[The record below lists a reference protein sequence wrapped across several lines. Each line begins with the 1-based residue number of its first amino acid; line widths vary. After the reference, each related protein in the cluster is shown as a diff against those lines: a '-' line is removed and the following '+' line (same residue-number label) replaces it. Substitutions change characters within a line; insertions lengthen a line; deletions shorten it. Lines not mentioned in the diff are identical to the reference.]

1 MNLHW
6 AEIPL
11 HPFRLSSAKKVRG
24 RGCGEPAM
32 ASEDLL
38 NKVSRKRRDERNIEP
53 QKNIET

>member
-32 ASEDLL
+32 AAEDLL
-38 NKVSRKRRDERNIEP
+38 SKVSRKRRDERNIEP
-53 QKNIET
+53 QKKY